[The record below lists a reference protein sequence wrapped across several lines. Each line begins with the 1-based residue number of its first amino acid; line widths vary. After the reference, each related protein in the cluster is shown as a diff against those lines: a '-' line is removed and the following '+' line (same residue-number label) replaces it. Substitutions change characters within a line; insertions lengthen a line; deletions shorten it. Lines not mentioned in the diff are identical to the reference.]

1 MRNICHAVAF
11 TASAVPNKNFKIKQ
25 RIVLIRFCFQAIVY
39 FVFLC
44 LSLSFGNL
52 LKFANGKTHCTELT
66 ECVFETFALNTRSQ
80 IVQWYSLIVVHKPL
94 ALYSNRILQMNSTW
108 QNLCKSLFLSTSSR
122 TRCALQELCVYCFSA
137 FNYWFWQT
145 QERARS
151 RFDSA
156 RFCFSLNVTH
166 CYFQISSVCQSAPFR
181 SRRIIFAQTNWTQN

>member
-1 MRNICHAVAF
+1 MRLH
-11 TASAVPNKNFKIKQ
+11 SLH
-25 RIVLIRFCFQAIVY
+25 RLFQTKTLKLNSELSWY
-39 FVFLC
+39 GFVFKPSSILSFSLSLLETYWNLQMKKHIAQNSPSAFLKLSLWMLA
-44 LSLSFGNL
+44 LSLS
-52 LKFANGKTHCTELT
+52 
-66 ECVFETFALNTRSQ
+66 RSQ

-145 QERARS
+145 QERARL

-156 RFCFSLNVTH
+156 RFCFSFNVTH

>member
-1 MRNICHAVAF
+1 MRLH
-11 TASAVPNKNFKIKQ
+11 SLH
-25 RIVLIRFCFQAIVY
+25 RLFQTKTLKLNSELSWY
-39 FVFLC
+39 GFVFKPSSI
-44 LSLSFGNL
+44 LSLPLSLFWKLIEICKWKNSL
-52 LKFANGKTHCTELT
+52 HRTHRVRFWNFCSEYSLS
-66 ECVFETFALNTRSQ
+66 RSQ

-122 TRCALQELCVYCFSA
+122 TRCASQELCVYCFSA